1 MMHPKTCLDTDVS
14 FMSMAALLNGV
25 QADDLY
31 RPSAVVLR
39 G

>member
-1 MMHPKTCLDTDVS
+1 MMHSKTCLDTDVS
-14 FMSMAALLNGV
+14 LMSVAALLNGV
-25 QADDLY
+25 HADDLY